1 MDSDGAICLP
11 AFGICKTDPHIDVGA
26 LLFAGATSGLA
37 PTSGAPGVVGAA
49 RAAPDPEAAGSRER
63 VELLG
68 DLCCDVADGGHAIE
82 GGGCH
87 PLVLVDALSLRLG
100 DDVGV
105 IA

>member
-11 AFGICKTDPHIDVGA
+11 AFGICKADSHIDVGA
-26 LLFAGATSGLA
+26 LLFAGPAGGLA
-37 PTSGAPGVVGAA
+37 PTGRASGAVGVA
-49 RAAPDPEAAGSRER
+49 RAAPHLEAAGSRER

-68 DLCCDVADGGHAIE
+68 DLCRDVADGGHAVE

-87 PLVLVDALSLRLG
+87 PPVFVDAVSLRLG